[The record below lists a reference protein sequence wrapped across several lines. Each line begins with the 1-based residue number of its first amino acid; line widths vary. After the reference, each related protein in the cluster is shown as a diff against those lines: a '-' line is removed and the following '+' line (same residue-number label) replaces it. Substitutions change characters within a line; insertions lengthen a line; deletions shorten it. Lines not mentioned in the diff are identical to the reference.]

1 MKTVM
6 HIQNTGTVMPM
17 GLGWRLAWIGCVKMN
32 DG

>member
-17 GLGWRLAWIGCVKMN
+17 GSVGVWLGLGVLK
-32 DG
+32 